1 MQSVTPPSLIN
12 DQESRHCL
20 FSMMEQDPIRTYRL
34 PGVRTVLVVLSS
46 AGIVFD
52 LESLRQKIIFSYPDA
67 SVYFLTT
74 LGKSIG
80 PESPDQVDLLIDLT
94 GPRQRQS
101 ILFAKKMRRIAR
113 IAIGRNVGLF
123 RKKIYDRVF
132 DEKIILA
139 QLPQD
144 VLEREQ
150 EVQKKVLA
158 LAGVPFVRSG
168 CATPDLS
175 DTIALGLPPMQQL

>member
-1 MQSVTPPSLIN
+1 MQSVTPSSFIN
-12 DQESRHCL
+12 DQESQHCL
-20 FSMMEQDPIRTYRL
+20 SSMIEQDPIRTNRL

-52 LESLRQKIIFSYPDA
+52 LEALRQKIIYSYPDA

-74 LGKSIG
+74 LGKAIG
-80 PESPDQVDLLIDLT
+80 PEAPVQVDLLIDLT

-113 IAIGRNVGLF
+113 VAVGRNVGLF

-132 DEKIILA
+132 DEKDILT
-139 QLPQD
+139 QLPKD

-158 LAGVPFVRSG
+158 LAGVPFLRTG
-168 CATPDLS
+168 CATPDLG
-175 DTIALGLPPMQQL
+175 DTIALDLPPMQHL